1 MKQTKQ
7 NFKAEP
13 IKERLNSKEVIKVLE
28 TLRNLH
34 STSESEAIQK
44 LIKLLIRNTLYF
56 VSERRESDYISQEAK
71 KLWEN
76 NTKESNLRNLT
87 VPKQRSNKKKYDF
100 LKKIILEHCNPL
112 SILVK
117 NILNGECINTI
128 LDEIRTAWI
137 TTEENNRLNQKCKSK
152 RPNGWEHCYK
162 QAGIKLSK

>member
-13 IKERLNSKEVIKVLE
+13 IKERPNSKEVIKVLE

-34 STSESEAIQK
+34 STSENEEIQK

-56 VSERRESDYISQEAK
+56 VSERNKSDYISQEAK

-76 NTKESNLRNLT
+76 NTKKSNLHNLT
-87 VPKQRSNKKKYDF
+87 VPRQRSNKKKYDF

-112 SILVK
+112 SILV
-117 NILNGECINTI
+117 NDILE
-128 LDEIRTAWI
+128 
-137 TTEENNRLNQKCKSK
+137 K
-152 RPNGWEHCYK
+152 RNPLTLY
-162 QAGIKLSK
+162 

>member
-13 IKERLNSKEVIKVLE
+13 IKERPNSKEVIKVLE

-34 STSESEAIQK
+34 STSENEEIQK

-56 VSERRESDYISQEAK
+56 VSERNKSDYISQEAK

-76 NTKESNLRNLT
+76 NTKKSNLHNLT
-87 VPKQRSNKKKYDF
+87 VPRQRSNKKKYDF

-112 SILVK
+112 SILV
-117 NILNGECINTI
+117 NDILETRNPLT
-128 LDEIRTAWI
+128 L
-137 TTEENNRLNQKCKSK
+137 
-152 RPNGWEHCYK
+152 Y
-162 QAGIKLSK
+162 